1 MLIWNIFRYAPSKIF
16 LIFSNFLLV
25 FSMELGSQLKKAR
38 EDRKLSQQ
46 EVAHLLDVSQKTLS
60 NFESGKTV
68 PNILQIAKL
77 GVIYGLDMIKLLEKS
92 GIFLAPLSSPL
103 SKSNPITQ
111 PRDWIKKQKNNPAS
125 DQSGVCRI

>member
-1 MLIWNIFRYAPSKIF
+1 
-16 LIFSNFLLV
+16 
-25 FSMELGSQLKKAR
+25 MELGSQLKKAR

-111 PRDWIKKQKNNPAS
+111 PRD
-125 DQSGVCRI
+125 